1 MGNSIAC
8 ISQQRKRSKA
18 HSHEPTK
25 SAEQNSLKNLQILKK
40 KSKLR
45 SHYRAKNRSSSRRV
59 LPANIVDQEE
69 TEQKEGVMRVKMVLT
84 KKEVKEL
91 LSMLGSPSSHGGNAE
106 QDLFDQELEESERIA
121 WTPSL
126 QSIPESDDN
135 FDH

>member
-8 ISQQRKRSKA
+8 ISQQRKRTKA

-25 SAEQNSLKNLQILKK
+25 AAAEQNSLKNLQILKK

-45 SHYRAKNRSSSRRV
+45 SRYRAKNRSSSRRV
-59 LPANIVDQEE
+59 LPSNIVDQEE

-91 LSMLGSPSSHGGNAE
+91 LSMLGSPSSHGGNTE
-106 QDLFDQELEESERIA
+106 QDLFEEVAESERIA

-126 QSIPESDDN
+126 QSIPESDDD
-135 FDH
+135 FDQ